1 MVETKLT
8 TVKILKNV
16 YSKFKSLSFDSDITL
31 QKLVNRSMDL
41 YLKDKKYKKLITEHE
56 ELVKSGSNLQ
66 ELEMVQNKLL
76 QASIDKYKAEISE
89 ALAILE
95 VYFQKPV
102 AIGEHPDLLTEI
114 DKYIEKLEAATGK
127 LETLQRYFDEHADVD
142 TNKKLLKG

>member
-1 MVETKLT
+1 M
-8 TVKILKNV
+8 I
-16 YSKFKSLSFDSDITL
+16 
-31 QKLVNRSMDL
+31 
-41 YLKDKKYKKLITEHE
+41 H
-56 ELVKSGSNLQ
+56 
-66 ELEMVQNKLL
+66 NKLL

-114 DKYIEKLEAATGK
+114 DKYVDKLEDASGK
-127 LETLQRYFDEHADVD
+127 LKTLQKYFDEHGDVD